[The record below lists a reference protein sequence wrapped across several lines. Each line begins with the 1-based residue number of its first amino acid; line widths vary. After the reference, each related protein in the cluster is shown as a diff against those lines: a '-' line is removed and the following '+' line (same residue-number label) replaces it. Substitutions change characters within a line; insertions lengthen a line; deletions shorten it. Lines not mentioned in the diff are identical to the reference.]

1 MPDTRA
7 ELIGHS
13 PAIAALRQEIASAA
27 GTDAKVLITGE
38 SGTGKEV
45 VANLIHAAS
54 GRRARAFL
62 PINCAGIPETL
73 LESELFGHER
83 GSFTGAVRDKAGLFE
98 IANNGTVLLDELG
111 EMSLRMQGVLLRF
124 LETGEVHRVGSDRV
138 RSRVNVRIVA
148 ATNRDLPQQI
158 RSGSFRLDLYYRL
171 NVIHLHTPP
180 LRDRPE
186 DVPLLL
192 THFLSVYGRRNH
204 QEARELSREAVRML
218 TAYRWPGNVRE
229 LKNVVERIA
238 VRQHGVIEVA
248 DLPSEVTGQATSLV
262 SGDGSGARPSTADGL
277 YERMIAG
284 ESFWSAIY
292 EPFMSRDLTRKDV
305 RDVVRRGL
313 GATRG
318 SYKLLVLLFNM
329 PPGDYKRLLNFLRK
343 NNCHVA
349 FQAFRA
355 LGADERREPLSMPG
369 AAA

>member
-7 ELIGHS
+7 ELIGRS
-13 PAIAALRQEIASAA
+13 PAIAALREEITSAA

-45 VANLIHAAS
+45 VAHLIHS
-54 GRRARAFL
+54 SSSRRARPFV

-73 LESELFGHER
+73 LESELFGHDR

-138 RSRVNVRIVA
+138 HARVNVRIVA
-148 ATNRDLPQQI
+148 ATNRDLPDQI
-158 RSGSFRLDLYYRL
+158 RNGNFRLDLYYRL
-171 NVIHLHTPP
+171 NVIHLRTPP
-180 LRDRPE
+180 LRERPE
-186 DVPLLL
+186 DVRLLL
-192 THFLSVYGRRNH
+192 DHFLSVYSLRH
-204 QEARELSREAVRML
+204 HHPTPELSREALDAL

-238 VRQHGVIEVA
+238 VRQRGTIELT
-248 DLPSEVTGQATSLV
+248 DLPTEVTGQVAVPVGSDAASLRPAT
-262 SGDGSGARPSTADGL
+262 AEAL
-277 YERMIAG
+277 YDRMIAG
-284 ESFWSAIY
+284 ESFWTAVY

-318 SYKLLVLLFNM
+318 SYKLLVRLFNM
-329 PPGDYKRLLNFLRK
+329 PASDYKRLLNFLRK
-343 NNCHVA
+343 NDCHVA
-349 FQAFRA
+349 FQAFRTI
-355 LGADERREPLSMPG
+355 GADERRHPHSIPG

>member
-7 ELIGHS
+7 ELIGRS
-13 PAIAALRQEIASAA
+13 AAIAELREEIRSAA
-27 GTDAKVLITGE
+27 NTDAKVLITGE

-45 VANLIHAAS
+45 VAHLIHAGS
-54 GRRARAFL
+54 GRRARPFV
-62 PINCAGIPETL
+62 PINCAGIPESL

-98 IANNGTVLLDELG
+98 IANQGTVLLDELG

-138 RSRVNVRIVA
+138 QARVNVRIVA
-148 ATNRDLPQQI
+148 ATNRDLPDQI
-158 RSGSFRLDLYYRL
+158 RNGNFRLDLYYRL
-171 NVIHLHTPP
+171 NVIHLRTPA

-192 THFLSVYGRRNH
+192 DHFLSVYSRRHH
-204 QEARELSREAVRML
+204 QAAPELSAEARDLL

-238 VRQHGVIEVA
+238 VRQQGRIEAA
-248 DLPSEVTGQATSLV
+248 DLPADITGQTASGVGVDSDSRPLV
-262 SGDGSGARPSTADGL
+262 ADAL
-277 YERMIAG
+277 YERIIAG
-284 ESFWSAIY
+284 ESFWSAVY

-318 SYKLLVLLFNM
+318 SYKLLVRLFNM
-329 PPGDYKRLLNFLRK
+329 APTDYKRLLNFLRK

-349 FQAFRA
+349 FQAFRTIS
-355 LGADERREPLSMPG
+355 GDERKS
-369 AAA
+369 AA

>member
-7 ELIGHS
+7 ELIG
-13 PAIAALRQEIASAA
+13 RSAA
-27 GTDAKVLITGE
+27 MAELREEIKSAASTDAKVLITGE

-45 VANLIHAAS
+45 VAHLIHAAS
-54 GRRARAFL
+54 SRRARPFV

-98 IANNGTVLLDELG
+98 IGNHGTVLLDELG

-124 LETGEVHRVGSDRV
+124 LETGEVHRVGSDRIQA
-138 RSRVNVRIVA
+138 RVNVRIVA
-148 ATNRDLPQQI
+148 ATNRDLPEQI
-158 RSGSFRLDLYYRL
+158 RTGNFRLDLFYRL
-171 NVIHLHTPP
+171 NVIHLLTPP
-180 LRDRPE
+180 LRDRFE

-192 THFLSVYGRRNH
+192 DHFLSIYSQRHH
-204 QEARELSREAVRML
+204 QAKAELSPAAIAVL

-238 VRQHGVIEVA
+238 VRHQGRIEA
-248 DLPSEVTGQATSLV
+248 SDLPAEI
-262 SGDGSGARPSTADGL
+262 SGHAPAGVHDTAASQPAVAAGL
-277 YERMIAG
+277 YERMMTG
-284 ESFWSAIY
+284 ESFWSAVY

-318 SYKLLVLLFNM
+318 SYKLLVRLFNM
-329 PPGDYKRLLNFLRK
+329 PPADYKRLLNFLRK
-343 NNCHVA
+343 NDCHVA
-349 FQAFRA
+349 FQAFRT
-355 LGADERREPLSMPG
+355 LGTDERQS
-369 AAA
+369 AA

>member
-7 ELIGHS
+7 ELIGS
-13 PAIAALRQEIASAA
+13 SAVIAALREEIRSAA
-27 GTDAKVLITGE
+27 NTDAKVLITGE

-45 VANLIHAAS
+45 VAHLIHAAS
-54 GRRARAFL
+54 ARRARPFV

-98 IANNGTVLLDELG
+98 IANHGTVLLDELG

-124 LETGEVHRVGSDRV
+124 LETGEVHRVGSDRMQA
-138 RSRVNVRIVA
+138 RVNVRIIA
-148 ATNRDLPQQI
+148 ATNRDLPEQI
-158 RSGSFRLDLYYRL
+158 RNGSFRLDLYYRL
-171 NVIHLHTPP
+171 NVIHLRTPT
-180 LRDRPE
+180 LRERPE

-192 THFLSVYGRRNH
+192 DHFLSVYSRRHH
-204 QEARELSREAVRML
+204 QPPPELAPTARDLL

-238 VRQHGVIEVA
+238 VRQQGRIEAV
-248 DLPSEVTGQATSLV
+248 DLPSDITGQAMSRVHHRDQT
-262 SGDGSGARPSTADGL
+262 DARPSVADAL
-277 YERMIAG
+277 YERMMTG
-284 ESFWSAIY
+284 ESFWSAVY

-318 SYKLLVLLFNM
+318 SYKLLVRLFNM
-329 PPGDYKRLLNFLRK
+329 PVTDYKRLLNFLRK
-343 NNCHVA
+343 NDCHVA
-349 FQAFRA
+349 FQAYRTISS
-355 LGADERREPLSMPG
+355 DERQS
-369 AAA
+369 AA

>member
-7 ELIGHS
+7 ELIGRS
-13 PAIAALRQEIASAA
+13 RAIAELRKEIESAA
-27 GTDAKVLITGE
+27 STDAKVLITGE

-45 VANLIHAAS
+45 VAHLIHAAS
-54 GRRARAFL
+54 GRRARPFV

-138 RSRVNVRIVA
+138 RARVNVRIVA
-148 ATNRDLPQQI
+148 ATNRDLPDQI
-158 RSGSFRLDLYYRL
+158 RSGNFRLDLFYRL
-171 NVIHLHTPP
+171 NVIHLRTPA
-180 LRDRPE
+180 LRERPE

-192 THFLSVYGRRNH
+192 AHFLSVYSCRQH
-204 QEARELSREAVRML
+204 QAPPQLSAEALNAL

-238 VRQHGVIEVA
+238 VRHHDVIQIG
-248 DLPSEVTGQATSLV
+248 DLPVEVTGQVGLV
-262 SGDGSGARPSTADGL
+262 ASDSVSALPPPTAETL
-277 YERMIAG
+277 YDRMITG
-284 ESFWSAIY
+284 ESFWSAVY

-318 SYKLLVLLFNM
+318 SYKLLVRLFNM

-343 NNCHVA
+343 NDCHVA
-349 FQAFRA
+349 FQAFRTIST
-355 LGADERREPLSMPG
+355 DERQSRSVPG

>member
-1 MPDTRA
+1 MHRPQA
-7 ELIGHS
+7 
-13 PAIAALRQEIASAA
+13 
-27 GTDAKVLITGE
+27 TDAKVLITGE

-45 VANLIHAAS
+45 VANLIHAGS
-54 GRRARAFL
+54 GRRARPFV

-138 RSRVNVRIVA
+138 RARVNVRIVA
-148 ATNRDLPQQI
+148 ATNRDLPEQI
-158 RSGSFRLDLYYRL
+158 RGGHFRLDLYYRL
-171 NVIHLHTPP
+171 NVIHLRTPT
-180 LRDRPE
+180 LRERPE

-192 THFLSVYGRRNH
+192 THFLSIYSRRHH
-204 QEARELSREAVRML
+204 QSPSELSPDALRAL

-238 VRQHGVIEVA
+238 VRHEGVIQVA
-248 DLPSEVTGQATSLV
+248 DLPAEVTGQPAPAV
-262 SGDGSGARPSTADGL
+262 SSDGSGPRATPADAL
-277 YERMIAG
+277 YERMLAG
-284 ESFWSAIY
+284 ESFWSAVY

-318 SYKLLVLLFNM
+318 SYKLLVRLFNM
-329 PPGDYKRLLNFLRK
+329 PPSDYKRLLNFLRK
-343 NNCHVA
+343 NDCHVA
-349 FQAFRA
+349 FQAFRTI
-355 LGADERREPLSMPG
+355 GADERQSHSMPG